1 MRMADDFRSWL
12 WELYKGRLAATG
24 FVDLAVD
31 PRDLAQ
37 PDVTLFVLHV
47 EDVAFGPV
55 EVVRD
60 VRDLLV
66 ELLTRVSSDRRQ
78 GYPGPDW
85 PLPPSSVISA
95 PVTMSTS
102 ISCWHL
108 GHVMWCFGA
117 PPSSL
122 IFR

>member
-1 MRMADDFRSWL
+1 MRMAVYFRNR
-12 WELYKGRLAATG
+12 ELAPTG
-24 FVDLAVD
+24 FVDLAIHA
-31 PRDLAQ
+31 RDLAK
-37 PDVTLFVLHV
+37 PDVTLFVFHV
-47 EDVAFGPV
+47 EDVVDGPV
-55 EVVRD
+55 KVIGNVGNFLKQ
-60 VRDLLV
+60 LLA
-66 ELLTRVSSDRRQ
+66 RVGSDRRP

-102 ISCWHL
+102 ISCWHF
-108 GHVMWCFGA
+108 GHTTWCLGA